1 MNSKIRSPGYV
12 IELAR
17 KMRLNLIAIEIDGDI
32 HKFREEYDEYRDN
45 FLKSI
50 GRAILRFTNDDVI
63 QNINYVVADIKKN
76 LIL

>member
-17 KMRLNLIAIEIDGDI
+17 KMRHNLIAIEIDGDI

-50 GRAILRFTNDDVI
+50 GISILRFTNDDVI
-63 QNINYVVADIKKN
+63 HNINYVVADIKKN

>member
-1 MNSKIRSPGYV
+1 MNLKIRSPGYV

-32 HKFREEYDEYRDN
+32 HKLRQEYDEYRDN

-50 GRAILRFTNDDVI
+50 GISTLRFTYEDVI
-63 QNINYVVADIKKN
+63 HNINHVLADIKKN